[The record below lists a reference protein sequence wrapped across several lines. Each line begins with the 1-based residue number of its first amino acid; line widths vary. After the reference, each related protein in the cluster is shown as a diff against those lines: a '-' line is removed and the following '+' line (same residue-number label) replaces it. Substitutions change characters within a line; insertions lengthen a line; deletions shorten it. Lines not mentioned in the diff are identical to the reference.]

1 MSASSN
7 LGLGY
12 AEGDQVANARLN
24 ATMVMSAKGSEIAS
38 VPFTQQTPLFR
49 CLESTSGFIANEL
62 YMRTA
67 DNLGVTNVRRKHT
80 HSADTD
86 EEGGLLHNMFIY
98 NPRIVQ
104 FGLTPFNNLYDFNQT
119 KVNTA
124 SFDYVPDEFYGRTLL
139 LTSTWDTAGSIGNY
153 VNASVAG
160 QQIGFT
166 EKMLAMATL
175 YMDFNANQVARVGF
189 GMELAN
195 NTVDVTRKVGME
207 MCGGTGTNW
216 QAVSA
221 NGVTRT
227 VSATSMNS
235 APVPNAFMTY
245 RFFFNPNTV
254 SYKLTNTDGLTK
266 VMTSTIPSGGSID
279 YPRLFRF
286 GLDTTNST
294 TKHMWLLRLYFIA
307 KNTDPSWFNGPE

>member
-1 MSASSN
+1 MSSISN
-7 LGLGY
+7 LGLPY
-12 AEGDQVANARLN
+12 QEGDQASAARRN
-24 ATMVMSAKGSEIAS
+24 ATMVMSGKGSEIAAI
-38 VPFTQQTPLFR
+38 PATQQTPLFR
-49 CLESTSGFIANEL
+49 CLESTSGYLANEL
-62 YMRTA
+62 YMRRA
-67 DNLGVTNVRRKHT
+67 DNLGSINVRRKHL

-98 NPRIVQ
+98 NPRIIQ
-104 FGLTPFNNLYDFNQT
+104 FGLSPFNNLYDFNQT
-119 KVNTA
+119 KLGTA
-124 SFDYVPDEFYGRTLL
+124 TFDYIPDAFYGRTLL
-139 LTSTWDTAGSIGNY
+139 LTSTWDTPGATGNY

-189 GMELAN
+189 GMEMAHN
-195 NTVDVTRKVGME
+195 KIDVTRKIGME

-235 APVPNAFMTY
+235 APVPNAFATY
-245 RFFFNPNTV
+245 RFFFNPNNV
-254 SYKLTNTDGLTK
+254 SYKLTNTDGITK
-266 VMTSTIPSGGSID
+266 VITSTIPSGGAID

-286 GLDTTNST
+286 GLNTTNST

-307 KNTDPSWFNGPE
+307 KNVDSSWFDGPE